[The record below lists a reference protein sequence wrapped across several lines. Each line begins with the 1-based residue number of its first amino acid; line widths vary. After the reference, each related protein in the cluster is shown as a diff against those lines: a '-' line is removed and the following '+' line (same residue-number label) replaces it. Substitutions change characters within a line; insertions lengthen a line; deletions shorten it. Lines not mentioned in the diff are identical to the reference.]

1 MVSQEGGV
9 LIRFAINMAKDYYN
23 ILGVPKNATQEEVKK
38 AFHKLAHK
46 HHPNKGGDEK
56 KFKEINEAYQVLSNQ
71 EKRAQYD
78 QFGQVFEG
86 GMPGGQGG
94 QGFDPNW
101 FWANSRAQGAN
112 VEFDLGDLGD
122 IFGDFFGGGRQS
134 KRATRDVR
142 KGGDIKIELEIPL
155 EETLKETRK
164 IFSLK
169 KQIVCSRCDGKGAE
183 PGTKINEC
191 VSCRGIGQVQQIRR
205 TILGSFTQTAV
216 CPECGGEG
224 QRPEKPCNV
233 CRGEGRIK
241 EDEDIEIII
250 PAGVDSGQI
259 IKVSNKGNSGR
270 RGGKAGDLY
279 VRISVKPNSVFK
291 RQGDD
296 INTSIQI
303 NLTQA
308 TLGDEIEVQTLAK
321 TKILLNIPEGT
332 ESGKIFRISGKG
344 IPHFNQGGIGDM
356 YIEIIV
362 KIPKKLSKRQKELL
376 EELKKEG
383 L

>member
-1 MVSQEGGV
+1 
-9 LIRFAINMAKDYYN
+9 MAKDYYEM
-23 ILGVPKNATQEEVKK
+23 LGISKNASQEEVKK
-38 AFHKLAHK
+38 AFHRLAHK

-101 FWANSRAQGAN
+101 FWANSRSQGSN

-122 IFGDFFGGGRQS
+122 IFGDFFGGGQRQGR
-134 KRATRDVR
+134 RATKDVKR
-142 KGGDIKIELEIPL
+142 GSDIKIEVEIPL

-164 IFSLK
+164 VFSIK
-169 KQIVCSRCDGKGAE
+169 KQIICSRCGGTGAE

-205 TILGSFTQTAV
+205 TILGSFTQTAI

-241 EDEDIEIII
+241 EEEDIEIII
-250 PAGVDSGQI
+250 PAGIDSGQVM
-259 IKVSNKGNSGR
+259 KVTNKGNSGR

-279 VRISVKPNSVFK
+279 ARISIKPNPLFERK
-291 RQGDD
+291 GDD
-296 INTSIQI
+296 IYTSAQI

-308 TLGDEIEVQTLAK
+308 VLGAEIEIQTLAK
-321 TKILLNIPEGT
+321 VKILLNIPSGI
-332 ESGKIFRISGKG
+332 ESGKVFRISGKG
-344 IPHFNQGGIGDM
+344 IPRFNSTGTGDM
-356 YIEIIV
+356 YVEITV
-362 KIPKKLSKRQKELL
+362 KIPQKINRRQKELL